1 MSLSITIDLSDA
13 DLAHFQE
20 AVKRAQSNVT
30 AKSPT
35 EITNAA
41 KQLLIDGEGKQ
52 VPEFIAS
59 RLGKLGSLIAMVHD
73 EGWALSGEDKE
84 RVLTALSYFA
94 DPKDVI
100 PDSVPVVGLLD
111 DAIMIELCV
120 RELKHELESYEDFC
134 SFRSGEASGRGLD
147 PATVGRAEWLEER
160 RLELQER
167 MRRRRSSYNSS
178 GGGGGSLFRVG

>member
-59 RLGKLGSLIAMVHD
+59 RLGKLGSLIAMVLD
-73 EGWALSGEDKE
+73 EGWAS
-84 RVLTALSYFA
+84 
-94 DPKDVI
+94 
-100 PDSVPVVGLLD
+100 
-111 DAIMIELCV
+111 M
-120 RELKHELESYEDFC
+120 
-134 SFRSGEASGRGLD
+134 RSGLWRNW
-147 PATVGRAEWLEER
+147 PV
-160 RLELQER
+160 
-167 MRRRRSSYNSS
+167 MRWIS
-178 GGGGGSLFRVG
+178 GGMVAEKNSV